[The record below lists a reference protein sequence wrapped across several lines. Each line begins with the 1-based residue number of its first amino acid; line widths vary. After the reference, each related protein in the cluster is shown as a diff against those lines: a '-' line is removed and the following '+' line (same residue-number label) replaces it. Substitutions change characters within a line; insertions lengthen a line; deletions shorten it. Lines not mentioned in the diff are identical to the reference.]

1 MNPCR
6 KRSKS
11 RKRAV
16 TTPRR
21 APAAPRTRPGG
32 RSARVRAAVL
42 QSAFSLL
49 MEKGL
54 EEFSIA
60 EVAARA
66 GVHET
71 SIYRRWRN
79 RNALALEASLD
90 FSRSALRVPDTGSLR
105 SDLIAL
111 MKNYVA
117 LMSSPEGQALSAM
130 SLSQHPHVVAAREKL
145 WQSRFESLRSMF
157 ERAVARGEIP
167 RNVDSTTFL
176 EMLMA
181 PVHLRRFITGE
192 PLEALPYEEMIDR
205 LLAAYVG

>member
-1 MNPCR
+1 M
-6 KRSKS
+6 
-11 RKRAV
+11 
-16 TTPRR
+16 
-21 APAAPRTRPGG
+21 
-32 RSARVRAAVL
+32 RAAVL

-90 FSRSALRVPDTGSLR
+90 FSPSALPVPDTGSLR
-105 SDLIAL
+105 SDLITL